1 MKNRLTVTAFTLIA
15 VAGTMHAYASG
26 SLSGWYEDAFRKESE
41 GIAAE
46 AEQHTAEL
54 LADFGTYVMS
64 AKNRLGADILDL
76 GEAEEER
83 VARELE
89 AHRLKLE
96 AELKQSAAAIK
107 EDLKDGTAGKQLE
120 AEIES
125 DVNRILEDV
134 LSEH

>member
-1 MKNRLTVTAFTLIA
+1 MKEKLAVTAFALIA
-15 VAGTMHAYASG
+15 VAGTMHAHASG
-26 SLSGWYEDAFRKESE
+26 SLSGWYEDAFRKERE
-41 GIAAE
+41 GIAAA
-46 AEQHTAEL
+46 AEQQAAKL

-64 AKNRLGADILDL
+64 SKDRLTADILSL
-76 GEAEEER
+76 AETEEER

-96 AELKQSAAAIK
+96 AELEQSAAAIR